1 MLTLNKFI
9 LASVLLF
16 LPLADCNGQSPRQL
30 LITGW
35 HEMIKDN
42 DTTAL
47 RYFNL
52 AYELARKQQDTE
64 NVADALLK
72 MGICYYGV
80 SYSKGMQYAQLAM
93 EEYKKLG
100 KSHPLKAREGRAK
113 CIQLVSTIQGR
124 QGKYREAIRLSREA
138 LQGFEKDKDTTTY
151 LGLIYYSLGSS
162 YQKIGLSDSAV
173 YYQQLALKQRLQTGD
188 SVYLPGSYIAIAD
201 IELMNGNRQKS
212 LDYYQQALKIAE
224 VTKNRQAQVNSWL
237 GLGKWEITFTK
248 KLLVAESYCQKAVSI
263 AKQLTD
269 KAFHVKALT
278 QLIQLKKLSGD
289 YKEALTLKEEVD
301 SIQDEMRSWE
311 KQHAIQI
318 LEVQFDVAEKNRQL
332 ELAQKSKKVTQL
344 TNYLL
349 TGLATVLVI
358 IGGLTI
364 LFLRKINKRDRQ
376 LLYTKEE
383 LVKLAEEQ
391 NRLREQQMQ
400 NEIEFR
406 ESQLSALTLQMVQK
420 NELLQEL
427 RDKLQENSSGAPD
440 QSINKIIHRGLNQDK
455 EWSDFNTYFESIN
468 RNFYTRIKQAYPDIS
483 PNDLK
488 MCALIKMNLSIKEM
502 ATILNISP
510 DSVKTARYRLRKKL
524 QLNTEDNLTE
534 FILQL

>member
-1 MLTLNKFI
+1 MV
-9 LASVLLF
+9 SLF
-16 LPLADCNGQSPRQL
+16 LPLVNCNGQSPRQL
-30 LITGW
+30 LATGW
-35 HEMIKDN
+35 QEMIKDN

-52 AYELARKQQDTE
+52 AYELARKQQDTD
-64 NVADALLK
+64 NMANALLK

-93 EEYKKLG
+93 DAYKKLE
-100 KSHPLKAREGRAK
+100 KSHPLQARQGRSK
-113 CIQLVSTIQGR
+113 CIQLISTIQGR
-124 QGKYREAIRLSREA
+124 QGKYRESIRLSHEA
-138 LQGFEKDKDTTTY
+138 MQGFEKDIDTTTY
-151 LGLIYYSLGSS
+151 LGLIYYSLGNS

-173 YYQQLALKQRLQTGD
+173 YYQQLALKQRLETRD
-188 SVYLPGSYIAIAD
+188 SVYLPGSYIAVAD
-201 IELMNGNRQKS
+201 IELRKGNRQKS

-224 VTKNRQAQVNSWL
+224 FTKNRQAQVGAWL
-237 GLGKWEITFTK
+237 GLGKWEMHFTQ
-248 KLLVAESYCQKAVSI
+248 KLFIAESYCHKALAI
-263 AKQLTD
+263 AAQLSD
-269 KAFHVKALT
+269 KSFRVKALA
-278 QLIQLKKLSGD
+278 QLMQLKKLSGD
-289 YKEALTLKEEVD
+289 YKQALALQEETD
-301 SIQDEMRSWE
+301 SVQDEMRSWE
-311 KQHAIQI
+311 KQHAMQI

-349 TGLATVLVI
+349 TGFVAVLVV

-376 LLYTKEE
+376 LLHTKEE
-383 LVKLAEEQ
+383 LVKLTEEQ

-427 RDKLQENSSGAPD
+427 KDKLQENPASTSDP
-440 QSINKIIHRGLNQDK
+440 SINKIIYRGLNQDR

-468 RNFYTRIKQAYPDIS
+468 KNFYTRIKQAYPGIS